1 MSKWVIGKYI
11 RLSDADRD
19 LMKKE
24 GKTES
29 ESVSH
34 QKALIQNFV
43 NEHDE
48 LKDCEQY
55 EFFDDGFSGTNFDR
69 PSFEKLIE
77 QIKKGK
83 INCVIVKDFSRFGRD
98 YIELGDYLERIF
110 PFMGVR
116 FISIND
122 HYDSLDYK
130 GTTGGLDVVMKNIV
144 YDYYS
149 KDLSVKVMTAKRAK
163 MKRGLYIG
171 GHVPYGYRR
180 REDDKHRI
188 EIDPEAAEVVRE
200 IYDAALDGVRAVDIA
215 SQLNDK
221 GYDTPAAYYRRKNPG
236 TKKFANVSEL
246 ACWNIYSVNK
256 ILQNKVYY
264 GVVVG
269 HKREAVAPCSSHTV
283 SVPEDEQIAV
293 ENCHPGIVTKEEF
306 LEVQKRFRKQ
316 YPQKDERRYDKTRPL
331 VGKAVCGMCGRS
343 MNFRSYVAYGREYSY
358 ILCPHAKYQKA
369 GQCCRKYCREADV
382 NEMIWHS
389 IRNLMDMADGA
400 AKKVKKRADKA
411 ESENLRTAK
420 KLAKLQKDKEKC
432 ESERFSNVDRFMT
445 GKLEKD
451 DYQRIRAELMRRAEL
466 LDKQIAEVSAKFHES
481 QAAADDGVRDAVS
494 TMKKYSGETELTR
507 EIVEAF
513 IDKILIYDPEHIEI
527 RWKYPDDVV
536 KFIEG

>member
-34 QKALIQNFV
+34 QKALIRNFV
-43 NEHDE
+43 NENEE

-55 EFFDDGFSGTNFDR
+55 EFFDDGYSGTNFDR
-69 PSFEKLIE
+69 PSFEKLIGL
-77 QIKKGK
+77 IKKGT

-163 MKRGLYIG
+163 MKRGLYGG
-171 GHVPYGYRR
+171 GHVPYGYRKSK
-180 REDDKHRI
+180 DNKHRL
-188 EIDPEAAEVVRE
+188 EVDPEAAAVVRE
-200 IYDAALDGVRAVDIA
+200 IYDSALDGMRAVDIA
-215 SQLNDK
+215 NQLNDK
-221 GYDTPAAYYRRKNPG
+221 GYETPAAYYRRKNPG
-236 TKKFANVSEL
+236 TKKFANTSKL
-246 ACWNIYSVNK
+246 SCWNIYSVNK

-264 GVVVG
+264 GAVVG
-269 HKREAVAPCSSHTV
+269 HKREAIAPCSSHTV
-283 SVPEDEQIAV
+283 SVPEDEQITV
-293 ENCHPGIVTKEEF
+293 ENCHEGIVTKEEF

-316 YPQKDERRYDKTRPL
+316 YPQKDERRYGRERPL
-331 VGKAVCGMCGRS
+331 VGKAVCGTCRRA
-343 MNFRSYVAYGREYSY
+343 MNFRAYVAKGREYSY
-358 ILCPHAKYQKA
+358 ILCPHARHQKA
-369 GQCCRKYCREADV
+369 GQCCKKYCREKDV
-382 NEMIWHS
+382 NDMIWHS
-389 IRNLMDMADGA
+389 VRNMMDMADVAAGRVKKKA
-400 AKKVKKRADKA
+400 AKAK
-411 ESENLRTAK
+411 SENLHTAK

-432 ESERFSNVDRFMT
+432 ETERFSNVDRFMA
-445 GKLEKD
+445 GELDKD
-451 DYQRIRAELMRRAEL
+451 EYQRIRAELTRKEDL
-466 LDKQIAEVSAKFHES
+466 LDKQIAEVTEKLYES
-481 QAAADDGVRDAVS
+481 EAAADEGVRDALD
-494 TMKKYSGETELTR
+494 TLKKYSGEMELTR
-507 EIVEAF
+507 GMVDALIE
-513 IDKILIYDPEHIEI
+513 KILIYDPWHIEI
-527 RWKYPDDVV
+527 RWKFPDEVV